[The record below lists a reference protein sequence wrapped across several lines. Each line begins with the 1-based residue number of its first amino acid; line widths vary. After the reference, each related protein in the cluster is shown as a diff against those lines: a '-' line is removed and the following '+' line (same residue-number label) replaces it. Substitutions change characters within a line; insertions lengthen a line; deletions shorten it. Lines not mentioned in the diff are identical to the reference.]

1 MKQIGTL
8 AFLCAGLLSSWPAR
22 ADNRHAEFSL
32 RLSLTPSACRPSL
45 SGGGTID
52 YGEIPASQ
60 LSRTAQ
66 TALSAKAITLSVDCD
81 AATYFALRFID
92 NRAAGDGSPDFSLGE
107 SNDRPV
113 GAYRAKILQPFSEA
127 SPLALLRSDDD
138 GALWQEDSAEIASGV
153 LYGFALPGKTL
164 PGAHSRVTTEL
175 QVQAQLAPRDK
186 LPEAANLDGSATI
199 EVIYL

>member
-1 MKQIGTL
+1 MKRVGIL
-8 AFLCAGLLSSWPAR
+8 AFLCAGLLSPWQAH

-45 SGGGTID
+45 SAGGTID

-60 LSRTAQ
+60 PSRTAQ
-66 TALSAKAITLSVDCD
+66 TALSAKTITLSVDCD

-92 NRAAGDGSPDFSLGE
+92 NRGMGEGSTDFGLGE
-107 SNDRPV
+107 SNGRPV
-113 GAYRAKILQPFSEA
+113 GVYQAKILQPLSDV
-127 SPLALLRSDDD
+127 SPLTILRSDD
-138 GALWQEDSAEIASGV
+138 GGILWQDDSAEIASGV

-164 PGAHSRVTTEL
+164 PSAHSRVTADL
-175 QVQAQLAPRDK
+175 QVQAWLAPRDE
-186 LPEAANLDGSATI
+186 LPEATDLNGSATI